1 MSTLRPRQEKLHN
14 LTLDEYQEMLKEE
27 VRDVWF
33 TVYFIEDARVAS
45 VAATNEAFIK
55 EDLETR
61 ANVEVSS
68 FSVIQFVPDN
78 KHKKFVPDNVMKK

>member
-14 LTLDEYQEMLKEE
+14 LSLDEYQEMLKKQ

-45 VAATNEAFIK
+45 VAATNEAFRK

-61 ANVEVSS
+61 SNVEVSS
-68 FSVIQFVPDN
+68 FSVIHFVPN
-78 KHKKFVPDNVMKK
+78 RRHRKN